1 MLTKLALIL
10 TILSAAAT
18 TTLAKEETIKN
29 IVVFGDSYSDV
40 GNHQRLTNG
49 PVWSEHLAV
58 GWNASLYSFA
68 FSGAVCNNDMYPSD
82 NNFIPSITDQ
92 VEMFYNQKNLR
103 ELDMEETAIIF
114 WVGVNDVFKLFEKN
128 GDNNMAALEQDYQRV
143 VDCIGTNIRNIRRI
157 YASNKFIVFG
167 VPPLER
173 MPFYA
178 NTDLASSR
186 ETAAN
191 QLNEQLTKEVEKMNK
206 HLQSLEL
213 DLVDIHKMLDDIVD
227 HPSMFEIINAK
238 DPYWDACQGQCTDE
252 MDAYV
257 WWDKTHL
264 TGGVHRLIANS
275 ILMAGSLAPET
286 YLSDKVDVDQLLQEP
301 HSPYKSP
308 TYKPKRNTG
317 EIDRVIRKLNEEKEK
332 EQHQHQQ
339 DDLLHDQDGQQ
350 SSQSS
355 AATTA
360 PTHRFVYFG
369 VSATIIVSVAFLLF
383 IKTKR
388 RRRNHLAALSGL
400 LKSNTDRGR
409 FMPLRNMDSEQV

>member
-1 MLTKLALIL
+1 M
-10 TILSAAAT
+10 
-18 TTLAKEETIKN
+18 
-29 IVVFGDSYSDV
+29 
-40 GNHQRLTNG
+40 
-49 PVWSEHLAV
+49 
-58 GWNASLYSFA
+58 
-68 FSGAVCNNDMYPSD
+68 
-82 NNFIPSITDQ
+82 
-92 VEMFYNQKNLR
+92 
-103 ELDMEETAIIF
+103 
-114 WVGVNDVFKLFEKN
+114 
-128 GDNNMAALEQDYQRV
+128 
-143 VDCIGTNIRNIRRI
+143 
-157 YASNKFIVFG
+157 FG

-178 NTDLASSR
+178 NTDLAASR

-227 HPSMFEIINAK
+227 HPSMFQIVNAK
-238 DPYWDACQGQCTDE
+238 DPYWDACQGQCIE
-252 MDAYV
+252 EIDAYV

-286 YLSDKVDVDQLLQEP
+286 YLSDKVDVNQLLQAP

-317 EIDRVIRKLNEEKEK
+317 EIDRIIKKLNEEKEK
-332 EQHQHQQ
+332 EQNQQQHQDNLL
-339 DDLLHDQDGQQ
+339 DDDRDGQQ
-350 SSQSS
+350 QQQQQPS
-355 AATTA
+355 T
-360 PTHRFVYFG
+360 PTHHFVYFG
-369 VSATIIVSVAFLLF
+369 VSATIIVSIAFLLF

-409 FMPLRNMDSEQV
+409 FMPLRNMDSDQV

>member
-1 MLTKLALIL
+1 MLTKLVLLL
-10 TILSAAAT
+10 TLLSAAAS
-18 TTLAKEETIKN
+18 AKEETIKN

-49 PVWSEHLAV
+49 PVWSEHLAA

-82 NNFIPSITDQ
+82 DNFIPSITDQ
-92 VEMFYNQKNLR
+92 VEMFYSQKNLR
-103 ELDMEETAIIF
+103 DLNMEETAIIF
-114 WVGVNDVFKLFEKN
+114 WVGVNDVFKMFEKN
-128 GDNNMAALEQDYQRV
+128 GNDNMAALEQDYQRV
-143 VDCIGTNIRNIRRI
+143 VDCIGINVRNIRRI

-227 HPSMFEIINAK
+227 HPSMFEIINAR
-238 DPYWDACQGQCTDE
+238 DPYWDACQGQCTDKV
-252 MDAYV
+252 DAYV

-286 YLSDKVDVDQLLQEP
+286 YLSDEVDVNQLLQEP

-339 DDLLHDQDGQQ
+339 EDDLLNGQDGQQ
-350 SSQSS
+350 SPESSSS
-355 AATTA
+355 AAATT

-369 VSATIIVSVAFLLF
+369 ASATIIVSVAFLLF